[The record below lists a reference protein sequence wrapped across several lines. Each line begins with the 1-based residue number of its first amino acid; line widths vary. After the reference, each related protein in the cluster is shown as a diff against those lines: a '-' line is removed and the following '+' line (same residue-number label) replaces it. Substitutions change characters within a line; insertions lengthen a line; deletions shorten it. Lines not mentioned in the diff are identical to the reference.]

1 MTSELDEIEKEE
13 FFRLKK
19 VLKVK
24 IRNEELA
31 KLEEAGHTSD
41 NDDEENNNNIAPPP
55 PPPGPPVPTPA
66 PKAATTIPKTATT
79 TTATAAASAKTAAPL
94 PAPKVAATAVGSFAD
109 VVSDFVTASAASPA
123 PHHTAAAATT
133 MASPLPTTSHASLP
147 LSPFDD
153 AAVVLPTIASTVAA
167 TVAVVGTSA
176 DEPPSTTDPFS
187 SF

>member
-31 KLEEAGHTSD
+31 KLEEAGASGDH
-41 NDDEENNNNIAPPP
+41 DDEDDNNNLL
-55 PPPGPPVPTPA
+55 PPGPPAPTPTL
-66 PKAATTIPKTATT
+66 KAATATT
-79 TTATAAASAKTAAPL
+79 TTPSTAPSL
-94 PAPKVAATAVGSFAD
+94 PVPKVAAGSFAD

-123 PHHTAAAATT
+123 SAPHTAAAA
-133 MASPLPTTSHASLP
+133 SRASLP

-153 AAVVLPTIASTVAA
+153 VAGVTKVTAAAVA
-167 TVAVVGTSA
+167 TTGVVGTGA